1 MTASAR
7 PDPSE
12 SSALRVVFT
21 RGAGCYELA
30 SALAMGDPIRVVGD
44 LRATCLEVG
53 ADLVVARKLSSFGLT
68 NLAIPHQFDPAKPRR
83 IVALVGSGPHSALA
97 AEIALTLSES
107 MRIPTQLATAYFED
121 TERDEAARSLETLAT
136 DVGLEGTLVRV
147 DDVGDLIK
155 HAGDDSLL
163 VLGAAGGSLLQRTF
177 FGPGARLRA
186 RAPSGAIVVR
196 AAPDRV
202 FRHLGEP
209 VYVGARLKASD
220 AARLVGYPLVAVVE
234 DGRLVGLLDRSSLVR
249 APDAI
254 VEDLMGEPLS
264 ASREDLMS
272 DLHGLFELFERG
284 PVPVTD
290 QEGRLVGSVIG

>member
-1 MTASAR
+1 LATAVA
-7 PDPSE
+7 
-12 SSALRVVFT
+12 T
-21 RGAGCYELA
+21 
-30 SALAMGDPIRVVGD
+30 GDPIRVVGD
-44 LRATCLEVG
+44 LRDTCLDVG

-83 IVALVGSGPHSALA
+83 IVALVGSGPHSLLA
-97 AEIALTLSES
+97 AEIALALSGS
-107 MRIPTQLATAYFED
+107 MRIPTELVTAYFED
-121 TERDEAARSLETLAT
+121 TERAEATRALETIAAE
-136 DVGLEGTLVRV
+136 VGLEGTLVRV

-155 HAGDDSLL
+155 HAGDDALL

-177 FGPGARLRA
+177 FGACARLRA

-202 FRHLGEP
+202 FRHLREP

-220 AARLVGYPLVAVVE
+220 AARLVRHPLVAVVE
-234 DGRLVGLLDRSSLVR
+234 DGLLVGLLDRSSLVR
-249 APDAI
+249 APGAI

-272 DLHGLFELFERG
+272 DLEGLLELFGGG

-290 QEGRLVGSVIG
+290 REGRLIGSVMG